1 MTASTAEDDTKLAV
15 RSFWLLGLLN
25 NALWVLM
32 LACATNISSGGVALV
47 FLANQ
52 LPGLLAKLT
61 APFWFHKV
69 SYRKRMKMAS
79 LAMGLACLLVGY
91 GGLFNDEMPS
101 NGVQGGDENDQ
112 SSLDNNDTTL
122 ARAQRGL
129 MLELLGV
136 SFTSFQ
142 CSLGE
147 ASLLALAGKFD
158 GSLLPQL
165 SSSSSASLSLDS
177 YSAVDNDNS
186 VTVDHADEGLFS
198 KEEYSENSNRND
210 DEQSSSL
217 GMLMK
222 SERQQRKCITAFA
235 SGTGL
240 AGIVGYAYKSLLA
253 ELFGWGLSY
262 IVWSAILLSIAY
274 YRIYCT
280 GLYDIEIRLE
290 AAQSRVNDENVYSYS
305 SAEKKRQS

>member
-1 MTASTAEDDTKLAV
+1 
-15 RSFWLLGLLN
+15 
-25 NALWVLM
+25 M

-91 GGLFNDEMPS
+91 GGLFNDEIPS
-101 NGVQGGDENDQ
+101 DGVQGGDENDQ
-112 SSLDNNDTTL
+112 SSLDNNDATL

-165 SSSSSASLSLDS
+165 SSSSSALLSLDS

-186 VTVDHADEGLFS
+186 VTVDHAYEGLFS
-198 KEEYSENSNRND
+198 QEEYSENSNRHD

-222 SERQQRKCITAFA
+222 SEKQQRKCITAIA
-235 SGTGL
+235 SGTSL
-240 AGIVGYAYKSLLA
+240 AGTLDMPTNHCLRNISGGV
-253 ELFGWGLSY
+253 
-262 IVWSAILLSIAY
+262 
-274 YRIYCT
+274 
-280 GLYDIEIRLE
+280 
-290 AAQSRVNDENVYSYS
+290 
-305 SAEKKRQS
+305 